1 MTLHMVQLSPDMP
14 RFIRWAEQ
22 HRLLHQRLEDD
33 LGYAL
38 HALLRAAFDTLAPS
52 PFAFTRRPARAP
64 TLLAY
69 SAHPGAALREQ
80 AAAFAEPDVVAAIG
94 LGGLADKQMP
104 DCFGAGRRLGFT
116 VRARPTVRVD
126 REGDRDSTRERDAFL
141 AAIDSVAQGNG
152 PTRGEV
158 YQGWLAQRL
167 AGGGAKVE
175 HVVLDAFRLST
186 TLRRD
191 ATRKIHAVRGPE
203 AEFSGVLSVTEP
215 DRFVVLL
222 SGGVGRHRA
231 FGFGMLL
238 LRPA

>member
-38 HALLRAAFDTLAPS
+38 HALLRAAFDTLTPS
-52 PFAFTRRPARAP
+52 PFAFLRRAQRAP

-69 SAHPGAALREQ
+69 SPHSGAALREQ
-80 AAAFAEPDVVAAIG
+80 AAAFAEPDVVVAIG
-94 LGGLADKQMP
+94 LEGMAEKQMP
-104 DCFGAGRRLGFT
+104 TRFAAGRRLGFT

-126 REGDRDSTRERDAFL
+126 RNGDRDRTCERDAFL
-141 AAIDSVAQGNG
+141 AAIASVAKGDG

-158 YQGWLAQRL
+158 YQAWLAQRL
-167 AGGGAKVE
+167 ATGGARIE

-191 ATRKIHAVRGPE
+191 ATRRLHAFRGPE
-203 AEFSGVLSVTEP
+203 AEFSGVLNVTEP
-215 DRFVVLL
+215 DRFTALL
-222 SGGVGRHRA
+222 SDGVGRHRA

-238 LRPA
+238 LKPA